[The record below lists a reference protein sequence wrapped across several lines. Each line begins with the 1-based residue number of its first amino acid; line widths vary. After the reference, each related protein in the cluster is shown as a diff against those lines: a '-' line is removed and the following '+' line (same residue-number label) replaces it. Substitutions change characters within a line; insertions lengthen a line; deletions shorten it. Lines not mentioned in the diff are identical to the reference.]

1 MAQMPIG
8 DVVLTVS
15 VMTVAFV
22 GEVAVFTLLGIF

>member
-1 MAQMPIG
+1 MAPMPIG
-8 DVVLTVS
+8 DVVFTVS

>member
-1 MAQMPIG
+1 MAPMPIG

-15 VMTVAFV
+15 VMTAAFV